1 MPPTATANAPTL
13 PFEIASQYSSR
24 PSLVIPNVS
33 LQASA
38 PTPITPQ
45 QIPAVGY
52 INGLLL
58 EVIITGSGGTTPA
71 FTADGPF
78 NVIQTIS
85 LRNAAGVNLIAPV
98 NGYDLYVMNKFGGQV
113 NPGFGPYADPKFG
126 LQYSATAPSAH
137 FFLWVP
143 LILDPT
149 TGLGAIPALA
159 SNASYQLDATLAS
172 IATVLTGG
180 PSVSVTINADAY
192 YFDLPASQDSTGVA
206 QATTPEANGTTSIW
220 LKESPAVV
228 PGTQFV
234 QSFNVG
240 NVIRN
245 HIMVLRNSAGARI
258 DTNGWPNL
266 FELYIDNNP
275 RFSFRRNVFENLM
288 SRWYGL
294 GAATK
299 DIAGGLDTGVYAIP
313 YHALL
318 NGVSGDANNTRAQ
331 LLPTITGTLL
341 QMVARDFGSAAS
353 TLQIF
358 TQTVSTAS
366 PQVLFGK

>member
-1 MPPTATANAPTL
+1 MATATAQAPTL

-24 PSLVIPNVS
+24 PSLSIPSVN
-33 LQASA
+33 LQAAAS
-38 PTPITPQ
+38 TQITPQ

-52 INGLLL
+52 ISGLLL
-58 EVIITGSGGTTPA
+58 EVTVTGTGGTTPA

-85 LRNAAGVNLIAPV
+85 LRNAAGVNLVAPM
-98 NGYDLYVMNKFGGQV
+98 GGFGLYCLNKYGAQV

-126 LQYSATAPSAH
+126 LQYAATAPSAH

-143 LILDPT
+143 LVLDPT
-149 TGLGAIPALA
+149 TGLGSIPALA
-159 SNASYQLDATLAS
+159 SNASYQLDITLAGVS
-172 IATVLTGG
+172 TVLTGA
-180 PSVSVTINADAY
+180 PTVSVTINADAY
-192 YFDLPASQDSTGVA
+192 FFDLPSTVDSTGVA
-206 QATTPEANGTTSIW
+206 QSTSPEANGTTSIW

-245 HIMVLRNSAGARI
+245 HILVLRNSSGARI

-275 RFSFRRNVFENLM
+275 RFSFRKNVFEQNIAK
-288 SRWYGL
+288 WYGL

-299 DIAGGLDTGVYAIP
+299 DVANGLDTGVYVLP

-318 NGVSGDANNTRAQ
+318 NGIAGDWNNTRAQ
-331 LLPTITGTLL
+331 FLPTITGTLL
-341 QMVARDFGSAAS
+341 QFVARDFGSAVS
-353 TLQIF
+353 TMEIF